1 MAGCYISL
9 TACPTWLGEQPL
21 TGVFAL
27 GAPSEVGGGE
37 GQTSSNPRF
46 IGGPQSLFAGTN
58 QFSPGKG
65 SHLTHTHSLITLF
78 RLCFLLRE
86 SSTIEIAATVTYR
99 LRSLRSLL
107 EQPATPLL
115 EPITTPDSRP
125 TLQAANHA
133 TARFGGLFHRHEHKH
148 T

>member
-1 MAGCYISL
+1 MYYAQFIHDDLQTEVRLNLSEVCSIVLLRNIDRFPSVSASHIPPCMAGCYISL

-78 RLCFLLRE
+78 RLCFLL
-86 SSTIEIAATVTYR
+86 
-99 LRSLRSLL
+99 
-107 EQPATPLL
+107 
-115 EPITTPDSRP
+115 
-125 TLQAANHA
+125 
-133 TARFGGLFHRHEHKH
+133 
-148 T
+148 